1 VILIP
6 IRVENPTRRRAW
18 ITGALVVANVA
29 AFAGQLSGHAA
40 LGVERLGFV
49 PAAASLEEAPRLF
62 ASMFLHGS
70 VLHIVGNLIYLW
82 VFGNNV
88 EDVLGP
94 VRYLFFYLAAGLGGH
109 AVQWLSDPGSG
120 VPVIGASG
128 AISGILAAYWIRFP
142 RARVQAILFLF
153 VLVRWVR
160 VPAGFVIG
168 YWLVLQVLNGLAQLG
183 GGPGGGVAWFEHIGG
198 FATGAALFL
207 LMAGTGRGRRV
218 RS

>member
-1 VILIP
+1 MILIP
-6 IRVENPTRRRAW
+6 IRDENPSRRRSVV
-18 ITGALVVANVA
+18 TGTILAANVA
-29 AFAGQLSGHAA
+29 VFAGQLAGVSS

-49 PAAASLEEAPRLF
+49 PGMASVAEAPRLF
-62 ASMFLHGS
+62 SSMFLHGS
-70 VLHIVGNLIYLW
+70 ILHIAGNLIYLW

-94 VRYLFFYLAAGLGGH
+94 ARFAFFYLAAGLGGH
-109 AVQWLSDPGSG
+109 AAQWLSDPGSV

-142 RARVQAILFLF
+142 HARVHTILFLF

-168 YWLVLQVLNGLAQLG
+168 YWLVLQLVNGLAQFG
-183 GGPGGGVAWFEHIGG
+183 GGAGGGVAWFEHLGG
-198 FATGAALFL
+198 FAVGALLFL
-207 LMAGTGRGRRV
+207 LMAGTGRRR
-218 RS
+218 RRA